1 MPFKKRIFLSLFF
14 IFAPSLACAQD
25 AIEWKVADRFRLFN
39 ADETANQIKAD
50 DNKSAADILLDSL
63 NADLQ
68 KNAGEE
74 IIYPKIR
81 DFLLQNNQFEQTA
94 WQASGFEPDGK
105 VKASRKYRDD
115 YLYPQGYN
123 VRARLASQYI
133 QTGDNCLWQIIGE
146 SEITPLQTTCEQAV
160 ILPIKAN
167 EAHDGAQKTQ
177 ILLRQFRA
185 NKQIFETKTNIEFN
199 DRLIIALGDSY
210 ASGEGNP
217 DRPQSFGKD
226 DDTAFQAATKKYF
239 ENGIDPYERWWAK
252 NSITPTIIP
261 ANWWDGICHR
271 SLFSQHVIG
280 SLLYAAKN
288 PHQSVSFATYACS
301 GAMVFGGILTPQS
314 YPVGQL
320 ELGAPN
326 LPKGVKFKVKPQ
338 LEAAIETLCQN
349 QIENVP
355 SSIDFS
361 TYSARFSREETIK
374 SAIKDGIGQSVVKC
388 KNDFIPRKV
397 DNILLSVG
405 GNDAGFVAAI
415 VNALVPNNKDSLVDF
430 AKENFGIEPTYI
442 AERKVRFLLPTIY
455 SVLDT
460 QLKAG
465 IFGEHTKVIQTQYPM
480 SFMNETG
487 KNYCDGP
494 NDNKLFAA
502 FNSLYLDEKT
512 KSSKRWRTEIT
523 EGEGRDVRE
532 NLYDPLNLAIAQNS
546 NKNWNI
552 IGFGNKFD
560 ARGWCAGSKDEKVE
574 FAFPALDYN
583 GQWTPFNPK
592 DWQPY
597 AMRTR
602 LFRSAN
608 DTALT
613 QIGSNKGFPV
623 IDTIFDQDRS
633 IFATFGMFH
642 PSAEGHTIMAL
653 EVFKELQK

>member
-1 MPFKKRIFLSLFF
+1 MNLKKRILPTLLFL
-14 IFAPSLACAQD
+14 FAPNLVCAQE
-25 AIEWKVADRFRLFN
+25 AIEWKVTDRFRLFN
-39 ADETANQIKAD
+39 ADSISQQIKAD
-50 DNKSAADILLDSL
+50 DSKSEADILLDNL
-63 NADLQ
+63 NADL
-68 KNAGEE
+68 KNNAGEE
-74 IIYPKIR
+74 TIYPKIR
-81 DFLLQNNQFEQTA
+81 DFLLKNNQFEQTA
-94 WQASGFEPDGK
+94 WQATGFENDGK
-105 VKASRKYRDD
+105 VKASRIYRDD
-115 YLYPQGYN
+115 YLYPQSYN
-123 VRARLASQYI
+123 VRARLLPQYI
-133 QTGDNCLWQIIGE
+133 QSGDNCLWQIMGE
-146 SEITPLQTTCEQAV
+146 NEITPLQATCDQAV

-167 EAHDGAQKTQ
+167 ENHDGAKSTQ
-177 ILLRQFRA
+177 VLLRQFRA
-185 NKQIFETKTNIEFN
+185 NKQILETKTNIEFN

-217 DRPQSFGKD
+217 DRPQSFGKEND
-226 DDTAFQAATKKYF
+226 IAFQNAAKKYF
-239 ENGIDPYERWWAK
+239 ETGIDPYERWWAK
-252 NSITPTIIP
+252 NSITQTIVP

-288 PHQSVSFATYACS
+288 PHQAVSFASYACS

-320 ELGAPN
+320 ELGAPA
-326 LPKGVKFKVKPQ
+326 LAKGVKFKIKPQ

-349 QIENVP
+349 QIEPVP
-355 SSIDFS
+355 ASIDFS
-361 TYSARFSREETIK
+361 TYSVRFAREEAIK
-374 SAIKDGIGQSVVKC
+374 NAIKDGIGQNTIKC

-397 DNILLSVG
+397 DDVLLSVG

-460 QLKAG
+460 QLKSG
-465 IFGEHTKVIQTQYPM
+465 LVDKNTKLIQTQYPM
-480 SFMNETG
+480 SFMDETG

-494 NDNKLFAA
+494 NHNKLFAA

-523 EGEGRDVRE
+523 EAEGRDVRE

-560 ARGWCAGSKDEKVE
+560 ARGWCAGSKDERME

-583 GQWTPFNPK
+583 GQWGPYNPK
-592 DWQPY
+592 DWKPY

-653 EVFKELQK
+653 EVLKELAK